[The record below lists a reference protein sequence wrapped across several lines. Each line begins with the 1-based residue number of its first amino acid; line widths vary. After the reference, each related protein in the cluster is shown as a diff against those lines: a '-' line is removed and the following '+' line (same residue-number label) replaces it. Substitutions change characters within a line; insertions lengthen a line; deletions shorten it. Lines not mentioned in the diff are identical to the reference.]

1 MTTVRY
7 GGGHT
12 VTPRLRNWAARLQKG
27 WKVKK
32 QKSHLIGRGLY
43 IIAGFLFCRPLPR
56 ISLPCLS
63 PRGHENASVTRLLEQ
78 AAALFRAAELFWI
91 TGRGRDGR
99 RFGLPI
105 FAVIRVLAG
114 LPTHAR
120 LGSFVEWP
128 TRSNFNAIL
137 LGWGFTATAPNLP
150 DTVPHDGFGL
160 NQELDRAEG

>member
-1 MTTVRY
+1 
-7 GGGHT
+7 
-12 VTPRLRNWAARLQKG
+12 
-27 WKVKK
+27 
-32 QKSHLIGRGLY
+32 
-43 IIAGFLFCRPLPR
+43 
-56 ISLPCLS
+56 
-63 PRGHENASVTRLLEQ
+63 VTRLLEQ
-78 AAALFRAAELFWI
+78 AAALFRAAELFVI

-120 LGSFVEWP
+120 LGLFVEWP

-160 NQELDRAEG
+160 NQELDRAEGCSAFVVTYNVDGNFKQAGLIGTGLEVMAQSTGWQCLFSCSIPFGPIRNRFPV